1 MDQMRIGRFIAERRR
16 AQALTQRELA
26 ERLAISDKTV
36 SKWERGKGLPEV
48 SLMQPLCAALG
59 ITVNDLLSG
68 EIVAD
73 GCYRQRAEANLMD
86 LMRKA
91 EENRR
96 RMAAAVACGAVTVV
110 AVGALVVIAAAI
122 AMPTAA
128 RIALLVLAAAV
139 AVCGVGAAAVMEVS
153 VGAFECPRCHALFVP
168 TMREYVR
175 GDHGLR
181 RRRLTCPQCGAR
193 SLCRHRVTK

>member
-1 MDQMRIGRFIAERRR
+1 MDQVRIGRFIAERRR
-16 AQALTQRELA
+16 ARALTQRELA
-26 ERLAISDKTV
+26 EQLAISDKTV

-68 EIVAD
+68 EMVAD
-73 GCYRQRAEANLMD
+73 GRYRQRAEANLMD

-91 EENRR
+91 GENRK
-96 RMAAAVACGAVTVV
+96 RMAASIVCGAVTIV
-110 AVGALVVIAAAI
+110 AVCTLVVMAAYI

-128 RIALLVLAAAV
+128 RIAVLVLAVVVAAG
-139 AVCGVGAAAVMEVS
+139 GVGAAAVMELS
-153 VGAFECPRCHALFVP
+153 AGAFECPRCHALFVP

-175 GDHGLR
+175 GDHGFR
-181 RRRLTCPQCGAR
+181 KRRLTCPQCGAR